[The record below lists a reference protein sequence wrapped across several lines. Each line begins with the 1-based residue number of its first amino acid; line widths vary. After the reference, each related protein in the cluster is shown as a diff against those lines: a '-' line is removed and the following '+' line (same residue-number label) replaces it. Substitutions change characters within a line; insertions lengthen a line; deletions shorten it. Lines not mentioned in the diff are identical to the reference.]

1 MSNPLRRAALASI
14 TAAIALVTLAGPLAS
29 PVHAQAAWPARPI
42 TLVHGFG
49 AGGNADVIARLVAGR
64 LSESLKQPVVVE
76 IKAGAGG
83 TIASQHVARS
93 TPDGYTLVML
103 TGAHTVS
110 AALRKS
116 LPYDPVKDFAFIG
129 TVTAFP
135 FVVAVRPE
143 HPAKDLAQFVAQA
156 KASAGKPPSFSSV
169 GVGSTQHMTGELLS
183 ATSGAPMLHVPYR
196 GGGAPVLAVM
206 SGEVDVLVDTPT
218 VAVPH
223 VQSGKL
229 RALAVTS
236 PAAWPS
242 LPGVPPAAATLPGF
256 EVRSWLGLAA
266 PAGTPDAVVRRLNA
280 ALQAMLREP
289 ETLKALGDAGSAP
302 NPGTPEAMA
311 EMVAGDIVRWKGV
324 AASRGIQAE

>member
-1 MSNPLRRAALASI
+1 MFRRLSHLVSIAVVACAL
-14 TAAIALVTLAGPLAS
+14 PLAS
-29 PVHAQAAWPARPI
+29 SVQAQAAWPTRPI

-64 LSESLKQPVVVE
+64 LSDSLKQPVVVE

-83 TIASQHVARS
+83 AIASQHIAKS
-93 TPDGYTLVML
+93 APDGYTLVML

-135 FVVAVRPE
+135 FVVAVRPD
-143 HPAKDLAQFVAQA
+143 HPAKDLAQFIAQA
-156 KASAGKPPSFSSV
+156 KASGGKPPSFSSV

-183 ATSGAPMLHVPYR
+183 ATAGAPMLHVPYR
-196 GGGAPVLAVM
+196 GGGAPVIAVM
-206 SGEVDVLVDTPT
+206 AGEVDVLVDTPT

-223 VQSGKL
+223 VQAGKL

-236 PAAWPS
+236 AASWPS

-289 ETLKALGDAGSAP
+289 ETLKALADAGSAA

-311 EMVAGDIVRWKGV
+311 EMVAADIVRWKSV